1 MLDDAWFF
9 LRDNGLPEEACD
21 PYTHCPYP
29 AVSSC
34 KAPAPPP
41 TGHCDY
47 TNHSTLDATP
57 FRTFGTYDAFI
68 RMLACSSVITCLQ
81 LLSGL
86 LPAVGWFA
94 LAGCMPACL
103 PACPHLTHDMQRR
116 DVTLLS
122 LHSISRQ
129 AHVIVAPQ
137 VVTTLRSAAASARR
151 RRRRSALPQ
160 RSRAASAISSTQR
173 RPPSP

>member
-81 LLSGL
+81 LSGL

-94 LAGCMPACL
+94 SWMPACL
-103 PACPHLTHDMQRR
+103 PACLHACLPACVPACLHACVPAPH
-116 DVTLLS
+116 S
-122 LHSISRQ
+122 
-129 AHVIVAPQ
+129 
-137 VVTTLRSAAASARR
+137 
-151 RRRRSALPQ
+151 
-160 RSRAASAISSTQR
+160 
-173 RPPSP
+173 